1 VRHPVRALLVS
12 TLAVGLFASGCSKN
26 TGGDG
31 GGTTP
36 TAAKSDIVVDYKG
49 DVKGPAPD
57 VPGAKTGGTLRVLT
71 EADFDHLD
79 PQQIY
84 VSDAL
89 TWGQLFHRTLTQYI
103 EDPEGDGPLK
113 LVGDLAT
120 NAGETTDG
128 GKTWTYHLRDG
139 IKFDD
144 GTPIKAA
151 DVAYGVARSFSDY
164 GVQGP
169 QYLQAALDPD
179 HAYKGPYTGQLL
191 PPGVTTPDDKTI
203 VFTFKDAHAELPYL
217 LEFPTSTPV
226 PQAKDTKDQYDTTF
240 VSSGPYRTKEYKKD
254 VSLTLEK
261 NPNWDPNSDPIRKQY
276 ADSIVIEMTVDSEN
290 QTNRMK
296 SAAGADASAVMAANV
311 PAQQIAEVKGDAT
324 IMKRVTASPT
334 PFVTYLY
341 INTSRIKDVDVRR
354 ALNYA
359 FDREA
364 YIKAVGGFDVA
375 DPASTLL
382 AKVVPGWKNYDAYPG
397 AGGGLNGDVEKAKG
411 LLQGKTVPK
420 LKYCFA
426 NTPTNQTVAGVN
438 SNSLSRAGFTFTLN
452 PITAADYYTTVGDK
466 TTDCDLITGGWG
478 QDWPDGDST
487 LGVLF
492 DGSKIV
498 PKGNNNLG
506 YFNDPGIV
514 AKLKELRNLT
524 DRGQA
529 AAQYG
534 DLDEK
539 IMKDFAPAIPLRY
552 LRNFSIAG
560 PNVGNTWVSPLFA
573 HYQLVQAYVK

>member
-12 TLAVGLFASGCSKN
+12 TLAIGLFASGCSKN
-26 TGGDG
+26 TGGGG

-36 TAAKSDIVVDYKG
+36 TAEKSDITIDYKG
-49 DVKGPAPD
+49 DVKGPAKAPA
-57 VPGAKTGGTLRVLT
+57 GAKPGGTLRVLS

-79 PQQIY
+79 PQQEY

-89 TWGQLFHRTLTQYI
+89 AWGQLFHRTLTQYI
-103 EDPEGDGPLK
+103 EDPEGDGPLQ

-120 NAGETTDG
+120 SAGETTDN
-128 GKTWTYHLRDG
+128 GKTWKYTLRDG

-144 GTPIKAA
+144 GTPITSA

-169 QYLQAALDPD
+169 QYLQNALDPTR
-179 HAYKGPYTGQLL
+179 AYKGPYTGQLL
-191 PPGVTTPDDKTI
+191 PPGVTTPDAKTI
-203 VFTFKDAHAELPYL
+203 IFTFDKPHAEIPYL

-226 PQAKDTKDQYDTTF
+226 PQAKDTKDQYDVTF

-261 NPNWDPNSDPIRKQY
+261 NPNWDANSDPIRTQY
-276 ADSIVIEMTVDSEN
+276 ADQIVFDFTVDG
-290 QTNRMK
+290 QTQANRLK
-296 SAAGADASAVMAANV
+296 AAAGDDATAVMSANV
-311 PAQQIAEVKGDAT
+311 PPAQITEIKGDPDV
-324 IMKRVTASPT
+324 MKRVVASPT

-341 INTSRIKDVDVRR
+341 INTSRVTDVDVRR
-354 ALNYA
+354 ALNYS
-359 FDREA
+359 FDRDA

-375 DPASTLL
+375 DPASTLM
-382 AKVVPGWKNYDAYPG
+382 AKVVPGWKNFDAYPG
-397 AGGGLNGDVEKAKG
+397 AGGALNGDVEKAKA
-411 LLQGKTVPK
+411 LLAGKTVPK

-426 NTPTNQTVAGVN
+426 NTALNQTVAGVN
-438 SNSLSRAGFTFTLN
+438 SASLGRAGFQFTLN

-478 QDWPDGDST
+478 QDWPDGEST

-492 DGSKIV
+492 DGSLIV
-498 PKGNNNLG
+498 DKGNQNLS

-514 AKLKELRNLT
+514 AKLKTLRELT
-524 DRGQA
+524 DRSVA

-534 DLDEK
+534 DLDEQ

-552 LRNFSIAG
+552 LRNFSIQG
-560 PNVGNTWVSPLFA
+560 PNVGGSWVSPLFA
-573 HYQLVQAYVK
+573 HFMLVTAYVK

>member
-1 VRHPVRALLVS
+1 
-12 TLAVGLFASGCSKN
+12 LFASGCSKN
-26 TGGDG
+26 TGGG
-31 GGTTP
+31 GGGSNP
-36 TAAKSDIVVDYKG
+36 TASQSDIVIDYKG
-49 DVKGPAPD
+49 DVKGPAKAPA
-57 VPGAKTGGTLRVLT
+57 GAKPGGTLRVLS

-79 PQQIY
+79 PQQEY

-89 TWGQLFHRTLTQYI
+89 SYGQLFHRTLTQYI
-103 EDPEGDGPLK
+103 EDPEGDGPLQ

-120 NAGETTDG
+120 SAGETTDN
-128 GKTWTYHLRDG
+128 GKTWKYTLRDG

-144 GTPIKAA
+144 GTPITSA
-151 DVAYGVARSFSDY
+151 DVAYGVARSFSDF

-169 QYLQAALDPD
+169 QYLQNALDPTR
-179 HAYKGPYTGQLL
+179 AYKGPYTGQLL
-191 PPGVTTPDDKTI
+191 PPGVTTPDAKTI
-203 VFTFKDAHAELPYL
+203 IFTFDKPHAEIPYL

-226 PQAKDTKDQYDTTF
+226 PQAKDTKEQYDVTF
-240 VSSGPYRTKEYKKD
+240 VSSGPYKTKEYKKD

-261 NPNWDPNSDPIRKQY
+261 NTNWDPNSDPIRTQF
-276 ADSIVIEMTVDSEN
+276 ADTIVFDFTVDSQT
-290 QTNRMK
+290 QTNRLK
-296 SAAGADASAVMAANV
+296 AATGDDAFAVMSANV
-311 PAQQIAEVKGDAT
+311 PPAQIAEVKGDADV
-324 IMKRVTASPT
+324 MKRVTASPT

-341 INTSRIKDVDVRR
+341 INTSRVTDVDVRR
-354 ALNYA
+354 ALNYS
-359 FDREA
+359 FDRDA

-375 DPASTLL
+375 DPASTLM
-382 AKVVPGWKNYDAYPG
+382 AKVVPGWKNFDAYPG
-397 AGGGLNGDVEKAKG
+397 AGGSLNGDVEKAKA

-426 NTPTNQTVAGVN
+426 NTALNQTVAGVN

-452 PITAADYYTTVGDK
+452 PITAADYYTIVGDK

-478 QDWPDGDST
+478 QDWPDGEST

-492 DGSKIV
+492 DGSLIV
-498 PKGNNNLG
+498 DKGNQNLS

-514 AKLKELRNLT
+514 AKLKQLRELT
-524 DRGQA
+524 DRSQA

-534 DLDEK
+534 DLDEQ

-560 PNVGNTWVSPLFA
+560 PNVGGTWISPLFA
-573 HYQLVQAYVK
+573 HFMLVTAYAK

>member
-12 TLAVGLFASGCSKN
+12 TLAIGLFASGCSKN
-26 TGGDG
+26 TGNGG

-36 TAAKSDIVVDYKG
+36 SAEKSDIVIDYKG
-49 DVKGPAPD
+49 DVKGPAKAPA
-57 VPGAKTGGTLRVLT
+57 GAKPGGTLRVLT

-79 PQQIY
+79 PQQEY

-89 TWGQLFHRTLTQYI
+89 AYGQLFHRTLTQYI
-103 EDPEGDGPLK
+103 EDPEGDGPLQ

-120 NAGETTDG
+120 SAGETTDN
-128 GKTWTYHLRDG
+128 GKTWKYTLRDG

-144 GTPIKAA
+144 GTPITSA

-169 QYLQAALDPD
+169 QYLQNALDPTR
-179 HAYKGPYTGQLL
+179 AYKGPYTGQLL
-191 PPGVTTPDDKTI
+191 PPGVATPDAKTI
-203 VFTFKDAHAELPYL
+203 IFTFDKPHAEVPYL

-226 PQAKDTKDQYDTTF
+226 PQTKDTKDQYDVTF

-261 NPNWDPNSDPIRKQY
+261 NPNWDANSDPIRTQY
-276 ADSIVIEMTVDSEN
+276 ADQIVFDFTVDAQN
-290 QTNRMK
+290 QTNRLK
-296 SAAGADASAVMAANV
+296 AASGDDATAVMAANV
-311 PAQQIAEVKGDAT
+311 PPAQIAEVKGDPDV
-324 IMKRVTASPT
+324 MKRVVASPT

-341 INTSRIKDVDVRR
+341 INTSRVTDVDVRR

-359 FDREA
+359 FDRDA

-375 DPASTLL
+375 DPASTLM

-397 AGGGLNGDVEKAKG
+397 AGGSLNGDVEKAKA
-411 LLQGKTVPK
+411 LLAGKTVPK
-420 LKYCFA
+420 LKYCFP
-426 NTPTNQTVAGVN
+426 NTATNQTVAGVN

-466 TTDCDLITGGWG
+466 TTDCDLINGGWG
-478 QDWPDGDST
+478 QDWPDGEST
-487 LGVLF
+487 LGVLW
-492 DGSKIV
+492 DGSLIV
-498 PKGNNNLG
+498 DKGNQNLS

-514 AKLKELRNLT
+514 AKLKTLRELT
-524 DRGQA
+524 DRSQA

-534 DLDEK
+534 DLDEQ
-539 IMKDFAPAIPLRY
+539 IMKDFAPVIPLRY
-552 LRNFSIAG
+552 LRNFSIYG
-560 PNVGNTWVSPLFA
+560 PNVGGTWVSPLFA
-573 HYQLVQAYVK
+573 HFMLVTAYVK

>member
-1 VRHPVRALLVS
+1 VRHPVRALLVG
-12 TLAVGLFASGCSKN
+12 TLAIGLFAAGCSKN
-26 TGGDG
+26 TGGNTNG
-31 GGTTP
+31 GP
-36 TAAKSDIVVDYKG
+36 QSSAQSDILVDYKG
-49 DVKGPAPD
+49 EIKGPAPD
-57 VPGAKTGGTLRVLT
+57 VPGAKPGGTLYVLT

-89 TWGQLFHRTLTQYI
+89 SWGQLFHRTLTQYI
-103 EDPEGDGPLK
+103 EDPEGDGPLR

-128 GKTWTYHLRDG
+128 GKTWKYTLRDG

-144 GTPIKAA
+144 GSPITSA
-151 DVAYGVARSFSDY
+151 DVAYGIARSFSDY

-169 QYLQAALDPD
+169 QYLQSALDPD
-179 HAYKGPYTGQLL
+179 RAYKGPYTGQLL
-191 PPGVTTPDDKTI
+191 PPNVETPDAKTI
-203 VFTFKDAHAELPYL
+203 IFKFTEPHPELPFL
-217 LEFPTSTPV
+217 LEFTTSTPV
-226 PQAKDTKDQYDTTF
+226 PQAKDTKEQYDLTF

-261 NPNWDPNSDPIRKQY
+261 NPNWDPASDPIRKQY
-276 ADSIVIEMTVDSEN
+276 ADSIVFEMTVDSEN
-290 QTNRMK
+290 QTNRLK
-296 SAAGADASAVMAANV
+296 AASGNDASAIMAANV
-311 PAQQIAEVKGDAT
+311 PPTQIAEVKADSEL
-324 IMKRVTASPT
+324 MKRVTASPT

-341 INTSRIKDVDVRR
+341 INTSRVQDVDVRR

-359 FDREA
+359 FDRDA

-397 AGGGLNGDVEKAKG
+397 AGGGLNGDVEKAKQ
-411 LLQGKTVPK
+411 LLTGKTVPK
-420 LKYCFA
+420 LKYCFP
-426 NTPTNQTVAGVN
+426 NTAVNQTVAGVN
-438 SNSLSRAGFTFTLN
+438 SNSLGRAGFTFTLN
-452 PITAADYYTTVGDK
+452 PITPADYYTTVGDK
-466 TTDCDLITGGWG
+466 TTDCDLINGGWG
-478 QDWPDGDST
+478 QDWADGEST

-498 PKGNNNLG
+498 DKGNNNLS
-506 YFNDPGIV
+506 YFNDPGVV
-514 AKLKELRNLT
+514 AKLKELRFLT

-529 AAQYG
+529 AEQYG
-534 DLDEK
+534 LLDEK

-560 PNVGNTWVSPLFA
+560 PNVGNTWVSPVFA
-573 HYQLVQAYVK
+573 HYMLVQAYVK

>member
-1 VRHPVRALLVS
+1 VRHPVRVLLVS
-12 TLAVGLFASGCSKN
+12 TLAIGLFATGCNKN
-26 TGGDG
+26 TGG
-31 GGTTP
+31 GGTNNNP
-36 TAAKSDIVVDYKG
+36 TTAQSDIIIDYKG

-57 VPGAKTGGTLRVLT
+57 VPGAKPGGTLYVLT
-71 EADFDHLD
+71 EADFDHLA

-103 EDPEGDGPLK
+103 EDPTGNGPLR

-128 GKTWTYHLRDG
+128 GKTWKYTLRDG
-139 IKFDD
+139 VKFDD
-144 GTPIKAA
+144 GTPITSK
-151 DVAYGVARSFSDY
+151 DVAYGIAVSFSDF

-169 QYLQAALDPD
+169 QYLQSALDPNRT
-179 HAYKGPYTGQLL
+179 YKGPYTGDLKV
-191 PPGVTTPDDKTI
+191 PGVTTPDDKTI
-203 VFTFKDAHAELPYL
+203 IFSFSEAHAEVPYL
-217 LEFPTSTPV
+217 VEFPTSTPV
-226 PQAKDTKDQYDTTF
+226 PQAKDTKEQYDQTF

-276 ADSIVIEMTVDSEN
+276 ADTIVIDMTADSET
-290 QTNRMK
+290 QTNRLK
-296 SAAGADASAVMAANV
+296 AAAGNDATAVMAANV
-311 PAQQIAEVKGDAT
+311 PPTQIAEVKGDAEL
-324 IMKRVTASPT
+324 MKRVTASPT

-341 INTSRIKDVDVRR
+341 INTSRVTDVDVRR
-354 ALNYA
+354 ALNYS
-359 FDREA
+359 FDRDA

-411 LLQGKTVPK
+411 LLAGKNVPK
-420 LKYCFA
+420 LKYCFP
-426 NTPTNQTVAGVN
+426 NTATNQTVAGVN

-452 PITAADYYTTVGDK
+452 PITPADYYTTVGDK
-466 TTDCDLITGGWG
+466 TTDCDLINGGWG
-478 QDWPDGDST
+478 QDWPDGEST

-498 PKGNNNLG
+498 DKGNNNLA

-514 AKLKELRNLT
+514 AKLKELRFLT

-539 IMKDFAPAIPLRY
+539 IMKDFAPVIPLRY

-573 HYQLVQAYVK
+573 HYQLVRAYVK